1 MYEILVCGFD
11 QVISGC
17 QTAVVSCR
25 YSVTV
30 CAVRSREIEGKALLI
45 NYLIDRNETFPI
57 RRQSKSPKFNVNV
70 NKSVCG

>member
-25 YSVTV
+25 YNVTV

-45 NYLIDRNETFPI
+45 NYLMDRNEKFPDKKAE
-57 RRQSKSPKFNVNV
+57 QEPKI
-70 NKSVCG
+70 